1 MSFVYLLY
9 WRASNNQLLR
19 WGYDKYTI
27 GNLGLIAAL
36 ALLVYTIALGAV
48 GDNFQ
53 VTRRIGI
60 IFFFTFTYLNQLLI
74 IYRLYKYEI
83 EDPTKSMQLAL
94 SAVILGIGLTTL
106 LLDANLSNYDEYEDA
121 FEWILALLLHINFLI
136 AYFGWRATIRITM
149 S

>member
-1 MSFVYLLY
+1 MLFFFICSIG
-9 WRASNNQLLR
+9 A
-19 WGYDKYTI
+19 I